1 MSNLNKTIT
10 KKQQINLEKAK
21 RWLRRARMD
30 FNAFKLIVP
39 FDKKSRK
46 PVRCADPAL
55 AIYLLQQT
63 IEKATKAVAAATG
76 KYSYSR
82 LKSHSHNSLSVLLS
96 FYQEVINTLV
106 KERPEL
112 GVIAA
117 GLGLDLKD
125 GLDKIINLTVE
136 VKKTHKKQAAGEILY
151 VDQFAGATS
160 VGIGQS
166 LNLLLSLREIGFI
179 GVPKSIFGPH
189 SKIAFDKRRLNM
201 DTPGGFINSFLQE
214 ARKQLN
220 LPQFSEDK
228 LKYFED
234 IVASLAPDGIIDDDE
249 EEKVVIER
257 PTKDQ
262 LGQWAL
268 IALLILAM
276 YTFPHE
282 STTRYPGP
290 STKKATSKPNGYEDY
305 NDSLGIVS
313 QLGQM
318 GYLTMLAL
326 NELEPEL
333 ETIAGFYLT
342 VESSSKSI
350 SRGAVKQ

>member
-1 MSNLNKTIT
+1 MSNSNKTIT
-10 KKQQINLEKAK
+10 KKQQTNLENAK
-21 RWLRRARMD
+21 RWLRRAQMD
-30 FNAFKLIVP
+30 FNAFKRIVP

-46 PVRCADPAL
+46 PVRCTDPAL
-55 AIYLLQQT
+55 AVYLLQQT

-96 FYQEVINTLV
+96 FYREVITTLI

-117 GLGLDLKD
+117 GLGLDLKE

-136 VKKTHKKQAAGEILY
+136 VKKTHRKRTTDGNLYY
-151 VDQFAGATS
+151 VDQLAGATKTE
-160 VGIGQS
+160 IDLC
-166 LNLLLSLREIGFI
+166 LNLLLSLRGTAFL

-189 SKIAFDKRRLNM
+189 SKIVIDRKKINTS
-201 DTPGGFINSFLQE
+201 TPASIASSALE
-214 ARKQLN
+214 ELAKQLAI
-220 LPQFSEDK
+220 PQLSKSTYE
-228 LKYFED
+228 LLENT
-234 IVASLAPDGIIDDDE
+234 VTRLAPDGITEEDS
-249 EEKVVIER
+249 EEKIVIER
-257 PTKDQ
+257 PTKEF
-262 LGQWAL
+262 LGQWSL
-268 IALLILAM
+268 IALFILAM

-305 NDSLGIVS
+305 NESLGIVS
-313 QLGQM
+313 QLGRM
-318 GYLTMLAL
+318 GYVTMLAL

-333 ETIAGFYLT
+333 ETIACFYPT
-342 VESSSKSI
+342 IEASS
-350 SRGAVKQ
+350 

>member
-1 MSNLNKTIT
+1 MSKSDKIIT
-10 KKQQINLEKAK
+10 KRQQTNLDNLENAK

-30 FNAFKLIVP
+30 FNAFRRIVP
-39 FDKKSRK
+39 FDRKSRK
-46 PVRCADPAL
+46 PVRCTDPAL
-55 AIYLLQQT
+55 AVYLLQQT

-82 LKSHSHNSLSVLLS
+82 LRSHSHNSLSVLLS
-96 FYQEVINTLV
+96 FYREVITTLI

-117 GLGLDLKD
+117 GLGLDLKE

-136 VKKTHKKQAAGEILY
+136 VKKKHRKQMAGEILY

-160 VGIGQS
+160 AGIGQS
-166 LNLLLSLREIGFI
+166 LNLLLSLRDIGFI

-189 SKIAFDKRRLNM
+189 SKIVVDKQRLNM
-201 DTPGGFINSFLQE
+201 NTPRDFINSFFQE
-214 ARKQLN
+214 AGKQLN
-220 LPQFSEDK
+220 IPQFSEDK

-234 IVASLAPDGIIDDDE
+234 IVTLLAPDGIIDDDK
-249 EEKVVIER
+249 EKNVVIER

-262 LGQWAL
+262 LGQWSL
-268 IALLILAM
+268 IALLILAV

-290 STKKATSKPNGYEDY
+290 SAKKATSKINGYEDY
-305 NDSLGIVS
+305 NESLGIVS

-326 NELEPEL
+326 YALEPAL
-333 ETIAGFYLT
+333 ETIACFYPT
-342 VESSSKSI
+342 IEASS
-350 SRGAVKQ
+350 